1 MRLMV
6 MFDMPTTTP
15 AERKE
20 YRQFRKFLL
29 GEGFLMHQFSI
40 YTKLVLNDT
49 ATQALLGRIDK
60 NKPTGGI
67 VTALK
72 VTEKQYA
79 RMVYLIGSKDKS
91 SGNTDARIVFLGGD
105 KYAEPE
111 D

>member
-20 YRQFRKFLL
+20 YRKFRKFLL

-60 NKPTGGI
+60 NKPSSGI

-79 RMVYLIGSKDKS
+79 RMVYLVGSKSKVA
-91 SGNTDARIVFLGGD
+91 GNTDARIVFLGGD
-105 KYAEPE
+105 SYSEPE